1 MDVFENAKGMRRGK
15 ICTHTLGWNVKW
27 LNSMERTKYI
37 YIYLASVLRLI
48 YFLKTSSK
56 SFTIGKESHCSR
68 YNSFQLRQ
76 KRATYMDN
84 GQN

>member
-1 MDVFENAKGMRRGK
+1 MREDLYSYIRMECK
-15 ICTHTLGWNVKW
+15 VVKF
-27 LNSMERTKYI
+27 NGTDKV

-56 SFTIGKESHCSR
+56 SFTIGKESHCSK

-76 KRATYMDN
+76 RRATYMDN